1 MFAFY
6 IIRGAEHP
14 VVVGALKENLFARLG
29 VNGAYGVVSAAEGD
43 GLAVGRPAGAVDGVK
58 RHRV

>member
-1 MFAFY
+1 MFTFH
-6 IIRGAEHP
+6 IVCGAKHP
-14 VVVGALKENLFARLG
+14 IVVGALEENLFAGLG
-29 VNGAYGVVSAAEGD
+29 VNGAYGVVAAAEGN